1 MGSLKIKA
9 MKRLGDP
16 QPLIV
21 DDYGLII
28 IEKDGIPLAVIMD
41 GGPDVGDGT
50 YVGHVRDPDFN
61 AMLQQL
67 GIDKTVIVE
76 DGRKLLL
83 PREALPPAETLRGLT

>member
-16 QPLIV
+16 QPLVV

-28 IEKDGIPLAVIMD
+28 VEKDGIPIAVMMD
-41 GGPDVGDGT
+41 GGPDMGNGT

-67 GIDKTVIVE
+67 GIDTVVIVE
-76 DGRKLLL
+76 DGKKLLL
-83 PREALPPAETLRGLT
+83 PTDQLSPAEAMRGIS

>member
-16 QPLIV
+16 QPLVVDGYNLIV
-21 DDYGLII
+21 
-28 IEKDGIPLAVIMD
+28 IEKDGIPIAVAMD
-41 GGPDVGDGT
+41 AGPHMGDAT
-50 YVGHVRDPDFN
+50 YVGHVRDKDFN

-76 DGRKLLL
+76 DGSKLLL
-83 PREALPPAETLRGLT
+83 PTDQLSPAESFGGIL